1 MRISFKKNKWI
12 ISSIV
17 IFIFSV
23 SVSHA
28 ENNMPCPSVDI
39 IQASSL
45 RLDTAQIIK
54 NKYITY
60 TSTSVFQ
67 SDDLWW
73 FVGVGDITA
82 DTSGEAIQTGKVI
95 LKKASIQIDV
105 YATKV
110 GSEYICNYGP
120 GYIQAR
126 GKYF

>member
-1 MRISFKKNKWI
+1 MHISLIKNKWI

-17 IFIFSV
+17 ISIFNASV
-23 SVSHA
+23 SYA
-28 ENNMPCPSVDI
+28 ENNMPCPSIDI
-39 IQASSL
+39 IQASSS

-60 TSTSVFQ
+60 TSISVFQ

-73 FVGVGDITA
+73 FVGVGDIAA
-82 DTSGEAIQTGKVI
+82 DTSSEAIQTGQAI
-95 LKKASIQIDV
+95 LKKASIQIDI
-105 YATKV
+105 YATKA
-110 GSEYICNYGP
+110 GNEYICNYGP